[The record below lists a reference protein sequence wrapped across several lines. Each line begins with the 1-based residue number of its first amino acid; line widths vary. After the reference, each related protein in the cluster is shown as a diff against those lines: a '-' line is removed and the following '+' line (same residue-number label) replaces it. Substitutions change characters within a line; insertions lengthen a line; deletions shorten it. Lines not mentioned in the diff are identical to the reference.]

1 MSKSI
6 IFTGAKYPKSL
17 PKNLYEDG
25 DVVIAADSGFDAAK
39 KLGFAVDLAIGDFDS
54 TRYMKEIKEIRF
66 EQHSTEKDESDTFLA
81 IDRGIEMAGDTYI
94 LVGGG
99 GRRLDHLLA
108 TYSLFDRFGPPAAW
122 YTAYETCFLV
132 SGNRRFDSL
141 EKDMTVSFFPASL
154 SGSAVVDAPQLKWPL
169 VDYPL
174 SFATISLSNCTTS
187 TFLDV
192 KVRGGSIFVSFPV
205 AGGRAKMLP

>member
-6 IFTGAKYPKSL
+6 IFTGAKPPKSL
-17 PKNLYEDG
+17 PKNLYEAG

-39 KLGFAVDLAIGDFDS
+39 KLGFPVDLAIGDFDS
-54 TRYMKEIKEIRF
+54 TRLLKEIKEIRF

-81 IDRGIEMAGDTYI
+81 IARGIEMAGDTYV

-99 GRRLDHLLA
+99 GGRLDHLLA
-108 TYSLFDRFGPPAAW
+108 TYSLFDRFGPPLVW

-132 SGNRRFDSL
+132 SDYKKFNDLS
-141 EKDMTVSFFPASL
+141 KDMTVSFFPTSL
-154 SGSAVVDAPQLKWPL
+154 SGSAVVEAKQLKWPL
-169 VDYPL
+169 CEYPL

-192 KVRGGSIFVSFPV
+192 TVKGGRIFVSFPV
-205 AGGRAKMLP
+205 AGGRVKMIP